1 MGVELAEHLRLRSF
15 EDASDDEA
23 CQLLE
28 QRANQFGGG
37 NRNSG
42 LKKRLAKALLE
53 VFPGH
58 PRGFAAKAR
67 LCEDH
72 ELIVAED
79 TGDGGIV
86 GSVGI
91 EVSRLTRSALNQEQ
105 ASADERIE
113 SAEMRPPLSN
123 LVPFIFYKVA
133 LVNSSVSVNHFATS
147 VPTILLP
154 LPFVLISV
162 GVVKHAK
169 PLVTH
174 KSDTSRGQSA
184 RESPGRSLV

>member
-1 MGVELAEHLRLRSF
+1 MSVELAEHLRLRSF

-67 LCEDH
+67 LCENH

-79 TGDGGIV
+79 T
-86 GSVGI
+86 
-91 EVSRLTRSALNQEQ
+91 SRV
-105 ASADERIE
+105 
-113 SAEMRPPLSN
+113 PPA
-123 LVPFIFYKVA
+123 VI
-133 LVNSSVSVNHFATS
+133 
-147 VPTILLP
+147 
-154 LPFVLISV
+154 
-162 GVVKHAK
+162 GVVVVTIHAVRYAGADIK
-169 PLVTH
+169 VGWLFDLCVRWSSLFCALT
-174 KSDTSRGQSA
+174 QSQ
-184 RESPGRSLV
+184 L